1 MNDSLIEKILT
12 LTEKRYYADLFL
24 FCCISTYFIFSI
36 IYFRKN
42 KLQALFLAYSTTI
55 LIAITLVQM
64 LVLKV
69 FKISNKEID
78 LYILLINNLV
88 IFIEFISF
96 YYLYFP
102 IIKSHRLKKILL
114 FSRFIITTS
123 TVIFIFLL
131 FFTSFSYKKNLHAS
145 YLLNMF
151 ELIMLLLISLHYFFQ
166 VNKEETVLSLKDS
179 PLFWI
184 SSGVLIYASASIPFM
199 STGDSLYPNE
209 KKLYTLLFAIHY
221 YSLGLLFLAIS
232 KALSLKK
239 QLTE

>member
-123 TVIFIFLL
+123 T
-131 FFTSFSYKKNLHAS
+131 
-145 YLLNMF
+145 
-151 ELIMLLLISLHYFFQ
+151 
-166 VNKEETVLSLKDS
+166 
-179 PLFWI
+179 
-184 SSGVLIYASASIPFM
+184 
-199 STGDSLYPNE
+199 
-209 KKLYTLLFAIHY
+209 
-221 YSLGLLFLAIS
+221 
-232 KALSLKK
+232 
-239 QLTE
+239 